1 MGHPLIQ
8 SYANTLAHTF
18 PLILV
23 IGREPNTDLPITT
36 DHGHYDFRAYPN
48 CGFWNIAYSTVART
62 VQLTTGQF
70 KQRCQDDNGA
80 PIIFADALPIG
91 LKQAVGNKQVYRAA
105 LSPEAITQHIARLF
119 AYQPLISRVRLVMT
133 AGLYR
138 PTFDVAITQIEAQC
152 QERAIAYRHLPFF
165 FGTNSPKIQA
175 VLTDSD
181 RAAIRQIIAQFLPSH
196 PKAAPQV
203 TLV

>member
-8 SYANTLAHTF
+8 SYADTLAHTF

-23 IGREPNTDLPITT
+23 IGREPNTDLPITAE
-36 DHGHYDFRAYPN
+36 HGRYDFRAYPN
-48 CGFWNIAYSTVART
+48 CGFWNIAYSTMART

-70 KQRCQDDNGA
+70 KQRCQDYDSA

-91 LKQAVGNKQVYRAA
+91 LKQAISNKQTYRAMLPDA
-105 LSPEAITQHIARLF
+105 AVTQHIVRLF
-119 AYQPLISRVRLVMT
+119 AYQPLIQRVRLVVT

-138 PTFDVAITQIEAQC
+138 PTFDIAITQIEAQC
-152 QERAIAYRHLPFF
+152 QQLAITYRHLPFF

-175 VLTDSD
+175 TLTDGD
-181 RAAIRQIIAQFLPSH
+181 RTAIHQIIEEFRSSRS
-196 PKAAPQV
+196 
-203 TLV
+203 